1 MNRIS
6 KDVKMLRKS
15 AIFLLMMVVP
25 VFALAQHKT
34 EESKPSKPT
43 AKSTPSHSSTSYGA
57 SHSST
62 TSHSTTTNHSYSSA
76 GGHAGTTSHTT
87 TTSHTSTTTHTGMTN
102 RGGGAMSHSATTTRT
117 TTSTSTSHTPPGR
130 TLSLQG
136 GGTASI
142 RPNGQVRS
150 FSRGGMTV
158 TNNVNGSRTIVSVH
172 NNVTIVNSGRVGYVQ
187 RPYVVRGGVSFVS
200 RTYVVGGVV
209 RVGVY
214 RSFYW
219 GGHPY
224 FGWHPGFWW
233 HPGFYAW
240 GWHPWGAP
248 LYWGVGLWGWHGP
261 WFGFYAGWWNPYP
274 YYAAPYYWLTD
285 YLISQQLQAAYA
297 TNYAAAEDR
306 HADEMAADAAG
317 SDAAASANAPPPAD
331 ASAGGTPLSPEV
343 KEAIAEEVKAQLAAQ
358 QGQAQAETGGGSASA
373 APAAAPASAQGP
385 PPALDPA
392 QRTFIVN
399 TDLSVVSNGQECG
412 LSSGDVLTRLTDTP
426 DADQTVNASVSASKK
441 SDCAA
446 GQTVAVKVDDL
457 QEMFNHFQE
466 QLNNGMSEMAKK
478 QGSNGMPAAP
488 DTGTTASSVPP
499 PPPDPNAA
507 KDLQQQQQQANQA
520 ETQVQQQAASSGGGT
535 Q

>member
-1 MNRIS
+1 MNNIL
-6 KDVKMLRKS
+6 KEANMLRKS
-15 AIFLLMMVVP
+15 AIFLLMIAVP
-25 VFALAQHKT
+25 VFALAQHK
-34 EESKPSKPT
+34 EEGKKPNAP
-43 AKSTPSHSSTSYGA
+43 AKSAPHASTQSRGA
-57 SHSST
+57 SR
-62 TSHSTTTNHSYSSA
+62 TTTNSRST
-76 GGHAGTTSHTT
+76 TTSHTT
-87 TTSHTSTTTHTGMTN
+87 TMGGRGVTNNRSTTTSHAATTN
-102 RGGGAMSHSATTTRT
+102 RAGAMNRGTTTRT
-117 TTSTSTSHTPPGR
+117 TTTRSTTTTRTTSMSHTPPGR
-130 TLSLQG
+130 TVALRG

-158 TNNVNGSRTIVSVH
+158 TNNIHGGRTIVSVH
-172 NNVTIVNSGRVGYVQ
+172 NGATIVSHGRVGFVQ
-187 RPYVVRGGVSFVS
+187 RPYVVRGGVSYVS

-209 RVGVY
+209 HVGVY

-224 FGWHPGFWW
+224 FGWHPGFFW

-240 GWHPWGAP
+240 GFHPWGAP

-297 TNYAAAEDR
+297 ANYGPGPEDR
-306 HADEMAADAAG
+306 HADEMAADAAAD
-317 SDAAASANAPPPAD
+317 DAAAAGSAPPPAD

-358 QGQAQAETGGGSASA
+358 QQQAQTDSAPTASA
-373 APAAAPASAQGP
+373 APAAAQAP

-392 QRTFIVN
+392 QRTFIVD
-399 TDLSVVSNGQECG
+399 TGITVVSNGQECG
-412 LSSGDVLTRLTDTP
+412 LTSGDVLTRLSDTP
-426 DADQTVNASVSASKK
+426 DSDQTVTASVSASKK
-441 SDCAA
+441 TDCAA
-446 GQTVAVKVDDL
+446 GATVAVKVDDL

-466 QLNNGMSEMAKK
+466 QLNNGMSAMAKK

-488 DTGTTASSVPP
+488 DTGTTASSVPTP
-499 PPPDPNAA
+499 PADPNAA
-507 KDLQQQQQQANQA
+507 QDLQQQQQQANQA
-520 ETQVQQQAASSGGGT
+520 QSQVQQEAASSGGGT